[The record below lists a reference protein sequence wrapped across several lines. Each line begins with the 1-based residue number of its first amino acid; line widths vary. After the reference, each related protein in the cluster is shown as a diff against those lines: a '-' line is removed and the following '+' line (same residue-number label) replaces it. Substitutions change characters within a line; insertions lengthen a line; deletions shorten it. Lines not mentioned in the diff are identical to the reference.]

1 LPNSVFKGLSLQQ
14 LSFLLHANTHGKIL
28 SSPNK
33 MIKLSCSQWAL
44 GDLLSEAIVHFMWS
58 ITLAAREKQFCA
70 VVLQTIRA
78 MSGKASVTMQ
88 ASLPGKNELC
98 GLGRSWE

>member
-1 LPNSVFKGLSLQQ
+1 
-14 LSFLLHANTHGKIL
+14 
-28 SSPNK
+28 
-33 MIKLSCSQWAL
+33 
-44 GDLLSEAIVHFMWS
+44 MWS

>member
-1 LPNSVFKGLSLQQ
+1 
-14 LSFLLHANTHGKIL
+14 
-28 SSPNK
+28 
-33 MIKLSCSQWAL
+33 
-44 GDLLSEAIVHFMWS
+44 MWS

-98 GLGRSWE
+98 GPGRSWE

>member
-1 LPNSVFKGLSLQQ
+1 
-14 LSFLLHANTHGKIL
+14 
-28 SSPNK
+28 
-33 MIKLSCSQWAL
+33 M
-44 GDLLSEAIVHFMWS
+44 
-58 ITLAAREKQFCA
+58 AAREKQFCA

-88 ASLPGKNELC
+88 ASLPGKDELR

>member
-1 LPNSVFKGLSLQQ
+1 
-14 LSFLLHANTHGKIL
+14 
-28 SSPNK
+28 
-33 MIKLSCSQWAL
+33 MIKLSSSHWAL
-44 GDLLSEAIVHFMWS
+44 GDLLSEAIVHFRWS

-88 ASLPGKNELC
+88 VSLPSKNKLC
-98 GLGRSWE
+98 GLGRSWEWMLASASVAPFP